1 MSRIDRLL
9 AIMAEQG
16 LDSLFLNNVQNI
28 RYISGY
34 TGEDSYILISPKG
47 RWFITDYRYSEQ
59 AEEECQDFE
68 VICRNRQT
76 TSLGQCVNN
85 LLKDNGIKQMGFERN
100 HINYG
105 MIEDIKADLESI
117 QTLPTAN
124 IVEDMRYVK
133 DAEEIALTK
142 KAAAIADKAFD
153 KLMDIIKVGMTEA
166 EAALELE
173 YYMKKYGA
181 EGLAFDTILL
191 AGARTSMP
199 HGIPSDKVIE
209 HGDFVTIDFGALYKG
224 YRSDMTRTFIM
235 GEASEEQ
242 VRLYNSVLESQKIGV
257 AAVKA
262 GITGKEPDDRVKD
275 ILVRD
280 KYYEHAGKGL
290 GHGVGLNLNEPP
302 FLSQICK
309 DELQENCVITIEP
322 GVYIPGFGGVRV
334 EDTVVVTENGC
345 EIITHTPKEL
355 LIIK

>member
-85 LLKDNGIKQMGFERN
+85 LLKDNDIKQMGFERN

-105 MIEDIKADLESI
+105 MIEDIKADLESV

-133 DAEEIALTK
+133 DDEEIALT
-142 KAAAIADKAFD
+142 KAAAIADKAFS

-173 YYMKKYGA
+173 YYMKRYGA

-280 KYYEHAGKGL
+280 NYYEHAGKGL
-290 GHGVGLNLNEPP
+290 GHGVGLNLHEPP
-302 FLSQICK
+302 FLSQICT
-309 DELQENCVITIEP
+309 DELEENCVITIEP

>member
-1 MSRIDRLL
+1 MNRTERLL
-9 AIMAEQG
+9 EIMAEKG
-16 LDSLFLNNVQNI
+16 LESLFLNNVQNI

-47 RWFITDYRYSEQ
+47 KWFITDYRYSEQ
-59 AEEECQDFE
+59 AEEECKDFE
-68 VICRNRQT
+68 VICRNRQQV
-76 TSLGQCVNN
+76 SLGQCVNTV
-85 LLKDNGIKQMGFERN
+85 LKENKIAQMGFERS

-105 MIEDIKADLESI
+105 MIDDIHNALDHIE
-117 QTLPTAN
+117 TVATTD
-124 IVEDMRYVK
+124 IVEEMRYVK
-133 DAEEIALTK
+133 DADEIALTK
-142 KAAAIADKAFD
+142 KAAEIADKAFS
-153 KLMDIIKVGMTEA
+153 KLMDVIQVGMTEA

-173 YYMKKYGA
+173 YHMRKLGA
-181 EGLAFDTILL
+181 EGVAFDTILL

-242 VRLYNSVLESQKIGV
+242 VRLYNSVLASQKIGV

-262 GITGKEPDDRVKD
+262 GISGKVPDDHVKE

-280 KYYEHAGKGL
+280 NYYEHAGKGL
-290 GHGVGLNLNEPP
+290 GHGIGLNLHEPP
-302 FLSQICK
+302 FLSQICT
-309 DELQENCVITIEP
+309 DELQENCIITIEP

-334 EDTVVVTENGC
+334 EDTVVVTKDGC

>member
-85 LLKDNGIKQMGFERN
+85 LLKENGIKQMGFERN

-153 KLMDIIKVGMTEA
+153 KLMSIIKVGMTEA

-242 VRLYNSVLESQKIGV
+242 IRLYNSVLESQKIGV

-280 KYYEHAGKGL
+280 NYYEHAGKGL
-290 GHGVGLNLNEPP
+290 GHGVGLNLHEPP

>member
-133 DAEEIALTK
+133 DAKEIALTK

-280 KYYEHAGKGL
+280 NYYEHAGKGL
-290 GHGVGLNLNEPP
+290 GHGVGLNLHEPP